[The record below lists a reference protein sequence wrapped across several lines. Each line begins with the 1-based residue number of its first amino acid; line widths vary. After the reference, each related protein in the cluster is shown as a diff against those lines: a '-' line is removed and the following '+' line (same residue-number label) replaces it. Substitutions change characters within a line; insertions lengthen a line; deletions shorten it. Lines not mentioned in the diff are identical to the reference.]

1 MDLIEEVGYKSEKRG
16 ILIHKYPDSCLFY
29 LEWNNRDI
37 DKINFIDQLYGV
49 KNIRERDRCTCG
61 RDLSLSYVWI
71 LRMLREADLLPK
83 SFVPMCCYCNALAC
97 VGFYVPDEWDDVYIN
112 EAMHYF
118 HNGATL
124 IISATHI
131 STQERFDLRLRIHDI
146 DLVLKTGRISNDT

>member
-1 MDLIEEVGYKSEKRG
+1 MVTIKKVVCKSDKFG
-16 ILIHKYPDSCLFY
+16 IKIQRYANSCLFY
-29 LEWNNRDI
+29 LEWDNDDL
-37 DKINFIDQLYGV
+37 DKINFIDEVFAV
-49 KNIRERDRCTCG
+49 KNTHEPDICTCG
-61 RDLSLSYVWI
+61 RNLSLGYVWI
-71 LRMLREADLLPK
+71 LRMLEEAGLLPK
-83 SFVPMCCYCNALAC
+83 SFVPMCCYCHVLAC

-131 STQERFDLRLRIHDI
+131 STQERFDLRLKIHDI

>member
-1 MDLIEEVGYKSEKRG
+1 MGIKVLCKSDKFG
-16 ILIHKYPDSCLFY
+16 IKIQKYPHSCLFY
-29 LEWNNRDI
+29 LEWSNRDI

-49 KNIRERDRCTCG
+49 KNIRERDMCTCG

-97 VGFYVPDEWDDVYIN
+97 VGFYVPDEWDDVYIR
-112 EAMHYF
+112 EANIYLHD
-118 HNGATL
+118 GTTL
-124 IISATHI
+124 SISATYI
-131 STQERFDLRLRIHDI
+131 PTQEAFDFDLRIYDI